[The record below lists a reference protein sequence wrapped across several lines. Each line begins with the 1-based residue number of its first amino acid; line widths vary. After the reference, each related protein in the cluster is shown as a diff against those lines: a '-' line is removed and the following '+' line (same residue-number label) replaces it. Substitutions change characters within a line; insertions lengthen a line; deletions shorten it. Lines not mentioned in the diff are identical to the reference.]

1 MILIRLKRKSFNDKL
16 KYTIVVTSNK
26 FAPNSSQFIEKI
38 GYYNPLVDKWSN
50 KYIFVDF
57 DRLKFWLER
66 GAKVNISLFV
76 LMRSWFGFYFLSQLS
91 GDVNKKTNKNFDQF
105 LEQKT
110 YTK

>member
-16 KYTIVVTSNK
+16 KYTIVVTSSK

-76 LMRSWFGFYFLSQLS
+76 LMRSWFGYYFLLES
-91 GDVNKKTNKNFDQF
+91 KNHTIKDNNSFDQF
-105 LEQKT
+105 LEAKKHTQ
-110 YTK
+110 

>member
-1 MILIRLKRKSFNDKL
+1 MILIRFKRTSFNDKL

-50 KYIFVDF
+50 KYMFVDF

-76 LMRSWFGFYFLSQLS
+76 LMRAWFGYYFLFQSNNNLNNS
-91 GDVNKKTNKNFDQF
+91 KNFDQF
-105 LEQKT
+105 LELKKYTQK
-110 YTK
+110 

>member
-16 KYTIVVTSNK
+16 KYTIVVTSSK

-76 LMRSWFGFYFLSQLS
+76 LMRSWFGYYFLSES
-91 GDVNKKTNKNFDQF
+91 KNHTIKDSNSFDQF
-105 LEQKT
+105 LEAK
-110 YTK
+110 KHI

>member
-16 KYTIVVTSNK
+16 KYTIVVTSSK

-50 KYIFVDF
+50 KYIFVNF

-76 LMRSWFGFYFLSQLS
+76 LMRSWFGYYFLSES
-91 GDVNKKTNKNFDQF
+91 KNHTIKDNNSFDQF
-105 LEQKT
+105 LEAKKHTQ
-110 YTK
+110 

>member
-1 MILIRLKRKSFNDKL
+1 MILIRLKRKSLKDKL
-16 KYTIVVTSNK
+16 KYSIVVTSNK

-50 KYIFVDF
+50 KYIFIDF

-76 LMRSWFGFYFLSQLS
+76 LMRSWFGYYFLSES
-91 GDVNKKTNKNFDQF
+91 KVNSRKSNEIFDQDF
-105 LEQKT
+105 ESK
-110 YTK
+110 KHS